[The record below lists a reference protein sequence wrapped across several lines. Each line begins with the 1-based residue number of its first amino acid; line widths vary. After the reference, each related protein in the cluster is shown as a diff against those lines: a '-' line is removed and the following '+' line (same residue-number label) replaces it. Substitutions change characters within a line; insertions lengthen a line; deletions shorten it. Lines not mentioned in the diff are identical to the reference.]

1 MPVSEIE
8 WTDIEKKIARAA
20 FDQAYKR
27 EIEALLKQV
36 QMEASTLVDLDE
48 LWQLHDFLSAKRHEI
63 EGKYNYQYS
72 ALLFVFAG
80 LVKDGWLH
88 LNELEGLT
96 KDKLSKVSALAR
108 MY

>member
-1 MPVSEIE
+1 MQVSEAE
-8 WTDIEKKIARAA
+8 WTDTEKNIAKTA

-36 QMEASTLVDLDE
+36 QQEVDSLQKLDD
-48 LWQLHDFLSAKRHEI
+48 LWQLHDFLSARRHEI

-80 LVKDGWLH
+80 LIKDGWLH
-88 LNELEGLT
+88 THELEGLA
-96 KDKLSKVSALAR
+96 KDKLSKVAALAR
-108 MY
+108 M